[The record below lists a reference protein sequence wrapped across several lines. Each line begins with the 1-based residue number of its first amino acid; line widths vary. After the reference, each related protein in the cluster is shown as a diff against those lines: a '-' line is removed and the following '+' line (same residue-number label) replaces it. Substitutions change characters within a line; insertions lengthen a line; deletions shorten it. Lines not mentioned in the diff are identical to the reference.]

1 MINFSEIKN
10 INSTGKDHLINEMV
24 ESTGLSKERVE
35 KLYENFSI
43 SNNGDLKKINENFVD
58 FINPTSNTFN
68 LTNFK
73 ETIVKLSK
81 KMIEPINDIETRSHI
96 TDEMFKA
103 IENNCGIAVDT
114 PTLIE
119 VICYILLLND
129 RDNNFKKISDVIGF
143 GKNTQDLFESEKIDF
158 KKINITKTNT
168 KEINDINAKENKK
181 LFESLR
187 EILAKN
193 NKTWGY
199 SYHLDNAYVAIKEY
213 LDNEILELTN
223 IDNIYTVEDNFEMD
237 LLNQIVTQNQLNPM
251 YRSIDVL
258 KKLIPDIQTLVF
270 DCMLLIHSH
279 ISYNQN
285 TLQFINR
292 NNYNDYLAATKT
304 LFSAI
309 SSSSLASKI
318 AINKDVLKANNE
330 KYNLPEFANTE
341 YAQIFNNFI
350 IDVSKIDIA
359 TYPIRINSAV
369 DMLHII
375 KSSETEFNLRL
386 RKVIN
391 NYFTKTINL
400 LAATEKVLIEQRKS
414 NKFKNGF

>member
-24 ESTGLSKERVE
+24 NSTGLSKERVN

-43 SNNGDLKKINENFVD
+43 SNNGDLKKINENFID

-81 KMIEPINDIETRSHI
+81 KIVEPTNDIESRARI

-103 IENNCGIAVDT
+103 IEINCGIAVDT

-119 VICYILLLND
+119 IICYILLLND
-129 RDNNFKKISDVIGF
+129 RDNNFKKVANTIGF
-143 GKNTQDLFESEKIDF
+143 GKNTQDLFENENIDF
-158 KKINITKTNT
+158 KKINVSKTNT
-168 KEINDINAKENKK
+168 KEVNVINAIENKR

-193 NKTWGY
+193 NKSWGY
-199 SYHLDNAYVAIKEY
+199 SYHLDNAYTAITEY
-213 LDNEILELTN
+213 LDKEILELTN
-223 IDNIYTVEDNFEMD
+223 IDNVYTIEDNFEMD
-237 LLNQIVTQNQLNPM
+237 LINQIITQNQLNPM

-258 KKLIPDIQTLVF
+258 KKLIPDIQTLIF
-270 DCMLLIHSH
+270 DCMLLIHNY
-279 ISYNQN
+279 ISSNQYSI
-285 TLQFINR
+285 QYINR
-292 NNYNDYLAATKT
+292 NSFNDYLAATKT

-309 SSSSLASKI
+309 SSSSLSSKI
-318 AINKDVLKANNE
+318 AIGKDNLNKNQE
-330 KYNLPEFANTE
+330 PISGFEGSE
-341 YAQIFNNFI
+341 YSQIFNNFI
-350 IDVSKIDIA
+350 IDPKKVDIY
-359 TYPIRINSAV
+359 TYPIRLNSAV

-375 KSSETEFNLRL
+375 KGAETEFNLRL

-391 NYFTKTINL
+391 NYFTKTMNL
-400 LAATEKVLIEQRKS
+400 LASTEKVLIEQHKS
-414 NKFKNGF
+414 NKFKNSF

>member
-10 INSTGKDHLINEMV
+10 NSTGKDRLISEMIN
-24 ESTGLSKERVE
+24 SSGLSKERVE
-35 KLYENFSI
+35 KLFESFSI
-43 SNNGDLKKINENFVD
+43 SNNGDLKKINESFTD
-58 FINPTSNTFN
+58 FLNPTSNTFN

-81 KMIEPINDIETRSHI
+81 KIVEPTNDIEARARI
-96 TDEMFKA
+96 TDEIFKA
-103 IENNCGIAVDT
+103 IEINCGIAVDT

-119 VICYILLLND
+119 IICYILLLND
-129 RDNNFKKISDVIGF
+129 RDNNFKKIADTIGF
-143 GKNTQDLFESEKIDF
+143 GKNTQDLFENEKIDF
-158 KKINITKTNT
+158 KKINVSKTNT
-168 KEINDINAKENKK
+168 KESNNINAKENIK

-193 NKTWGY
+193 NKSWGY
-199 SYHLDNAYVAIKEY
+199 SYHLDNAYDAIVSY
-213 LDNEILELTN
+213 LDKEIIELTN
-223 IDNIYTVEDNFEMD
+223 IDNVYTIEDNFEMD
-237 LLNQIVTQNQLNPM
+237 LINQIITQNQLNPM

-270 DCMLLIHSH
+270 DCMLLIHNH
-279 ISYNQN
+279 ISSNQYA
-285 TLQFINR
+285 LQFVNS
-292 NNYNDYLAATKT
+292 NSFNDYLAATKT

-318 AINKDVLKANNE
+318 AISKEKLNENKEN
-330 KYNLPEFANTE
+330 YQLPMVENTE
-341 YAQIFNNFI
+341 YSQIFNNFI
-350 IDVSKIDIA
+350 IDTTKVDIF

-375 KSSETEFNLRL
+375 KGAETEFNLRL

-391 NYFTKTINL
+391 NYFTKTMNL
-400 LAATEKVLIEQRKS
+400 LASTEKILIEQRKS
-414 NKFKNGF
+414 NKFKN